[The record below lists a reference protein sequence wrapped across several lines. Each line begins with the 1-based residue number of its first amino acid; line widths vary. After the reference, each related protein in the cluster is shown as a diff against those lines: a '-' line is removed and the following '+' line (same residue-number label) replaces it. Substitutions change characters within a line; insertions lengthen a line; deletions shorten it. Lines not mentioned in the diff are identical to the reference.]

1 MEKIAQILTIHVLYI
16 GWILLYNTPV
26 ALKRQ
31 IKKKGNTTMKKLISV
46 LLLACM
52 LVMPF
57 AAMAEAAEAEEAAAV
72 ENLQLPEGWTAVEVS
87 DEDAEKGVLFVAKNG
102 EKVLTISIVAT
113 EGKTVEQLVEEAK
126 NDGVELEVLDAE
138 SNLLG
143 FDMEVE
149 GVVVST
155 LVLVYVEE
163 GFSLNFS
170 FSPCSTEEDAAAF
183 LELVNSLSAQL

>member
-1 MEKIAQILTIHVLYI
+1 
-16 GWILLYNTPV
+16 
-26 ALKRQ
+26 
-31 IKKKGNTTMKKLISV
+31 MKKLISV

>member
-1 MEKIAQILTIHVLYI
+1 
-16 GWILLYNTPV
+16 
-26 ALKRQ
+26 
-31 IKKKGNTTMKKLISV
+31 MKKLISV

-57 AAMAEAAEAEEAAAV
+57 AAMAEAAEATAV
-72 ENLQLPEGWTAVEVS
+72 EALQLPEGWTALEES
-87 DEDAEKGVLFVAKNG
+87 EEDANNGVLFVAKNG

-113 EGKTVEQLVEEAK
+113 EGKTVDQLVEEAK

-155 LVLVYVEE
+155 LVLVFVEE

-183 LELVNSLSAQL
+183 LELVNSLAAQL